1 MTFAL
6 PRIALLLGA
15 FSASG
20 PVLAQEIGRLFTT
33 PTERAALDRW
43 RDGGPPPPFHTAPVR
58 ELPVPREPAPAST
71 VERSVPVPAQVIVV
85 NGVVTRSGS
94 GRSTTWVN
102 SLPYHGSGR
111 LQGNIALLHGPASS
125 AVTVT
130 LGSGKTVLVK
140 PGQSVDPATGRVRE
154 AYQRER
160 AEQR

>member
-15 FSASG
+15 LSATG
-20 PVLAQEIGRLFTT
+20 PAPAQEIGRLFTT
-33 PTERAALDRW
+33 PVERAALDRW
-43 RDGGPPPPFHTAPVR
+43 RDGGPPPPTHAAPVR
-58 ELPVPREPAPAST
+58 EVPTTREPAPAST
-71 VERSVPVPAQVIVV
+71 PERSVPTPAQVIVV
-85 NGVVTRSGS
+85 NGVVTRSGT

-111 LQGNIALLHGPASS
+111 LQGNISLLHGRSS
-125 AVTVT
+125 PAVTVT

-154 AYQRER
+154 AYQRE
-160 AEQR
+160 QR